1 MNKKK
6 KICII
11 IIIVLVLACI
21 GTIILVNRQ
30 PTDGTIAEIIQD
42 GQCIQTID
50 LSQVEEAYEFTVT
63 GDNNCFNTIRVEP
76 GNISIVAASCPDKI
90 CVKTGSISNSLKP
103 ITCLPNHLI
112 IRIQNSGTGN
122 LDGISN

>member
-1 MNKKK
+1 MNTKN

-11 IIIVLVLACI
+11 IIIIVVFACI
-21 GTIILVNRQ
+21 SAIILINLH
-30 PTDGTIAEIIQD
+30 PPGGTVAEIIQD

-50 LSQVEEAYEFTVT
+50 LNQVEAPYEFTVT
-63 GDNNCFNTIRVEP
+63 GDHNCFNTIRVEP
-76 GNISIVAASCPDKI
+76 GNISIVDASCPDKI

-112 IRIQNSGTGN
+112 IRIQNSSTGN